1 MIVVFDGQC
10 LLCTGWVQFL
20 LRHDRRGRFRF
31 APIQGGA
38 GARLLADAGLQVQG
52 LQTLLL
58 VDGDRSWQHT
68 DAILRVLHGL
78 GWPWR
83 LAWVAWLIPRPLR
96 DGLYRWLARNRYR
109 WFGRSDQCMVPDPQV
124 AARFLD

>member
-10 LLCTGWVQFL
+10 LLCNGWVQFL

-31 APIQGGA
+31 ASIQGEA
-38 GARLLADAGLQVQG
+38 GGRMLADAGLRVEG

-83 LAWVAWLIPRPLR
+83 LAWAACLIPRPLR

-109 WFGRSDQCMVPDPQV
+109 WFGRSAQCMVPDPQV

>member
-10 LLCTGWVQFL
+10 LLCNGWVQFL

-31 APIQGGA
+31 ASIQGEA
-38 GARLLADAGLQVQG
+38 GGRMLADAGLRVEG

-109 WFGRSDQCMVPDPQV
+109 WFGRSAQCMVPDPQV

>member
-1 MIVVFDGQC
+1 
-10 LLCTGWVQFL
+10 
-20 LRHDRRGRFRF
+20 
-31 APIQGGA
+31 
-38 GARLLADAGLQVQG
+38 
-52 LQTLLL
+52 
-58 VDGDRSWQHT
+58 
-68 DAILRVLHGL
+68 VLHGL